1 MGIDRWFRITEVGRM
16 AYHWPADTDFALWEL
31 DVLDRNCSV
40 CGRLM
45 YICDHRYRRFHTLQ
59 GPVQLIC
66 KLNHCPDPACPGH
79 ARTKSPELE
88 ITLALPQMAIGWD
101 VLCWIGHRRC
111 ARHMAISLI
120 RSELLDD
127 FGIKLSDDA
136 IEQYIRRYQAMLA
149 ARQQD
154 AESLRRLYD
163 SAAEII
169 LCIDGLQ
176 PEKGHEALY
185 VVRELTRKRV
195 WFAEPLLSAT
205 EDEVRRLIHQAKQ
218 WAESLGTPVGLWMSD
233 KQEAFVKGI
242 AAEFP
247 DVPHRYCDNHFLRDL
262 AKPVL
267 EADSHA
273 EVQMRKKV
281 RGLRTI
287 ERAVLRR
294 RKAQT
299 EDDLTPTTPEATR
312 PATAAANR
320 SADEVDPTG
329 SVVLD
334 YCSAVR
340 GILNDDQGGPLHPP
354 GLRIA
359 EALNEVQASIR
370 RNLEA
375 KKGGSRR
382 SNSADYRGA
391 SRRGLRTSKS
401 SKK

>member
-1 MGIDRWFRITEVGRM
+1 M
-16 AYHWPADTDFALWEL
+16 AYHWRADTDFAPWEL
-31 DVLDRNCSV
+31 DVLDRSCPA
-40 CGRLM
+40 CGRRM
-45 YICDHRYRRFHTLQ
+45 HICDRRYRRFHTLD

-79 ARTKSPELE
+79 AKTKSPELE
-88 ITLALPQMAIGWD
+88 IALALPQMAIAWD
-101 VLCWIGHRRC
+101 VFCWIGHRRFS
-111 ARHMAISLI
+111 RHMSVSLI
-120 RSELLDD
+120 QSELLDD
-127 FGIKLSDDA
+127 YQIKLSDDA

-154 AESLRRLYD
+154 AESLRQHYD
-163 SAAEII
+163 SATEII

-185 VVRELTRKRV
+185 VVRELTRKRG

-205 EDEVRRLIHQAKQ
+205 EDEIRRLIQKAKE
-218 WAESLGTPVGLWMSD
+218 WAGSLDVSVGLWMSD
-233 KQEAFVKGI
+233 KQDAFVKGI

-273 EVQMRKKV
+273 KVQMRKRV

-287 ERAVLRR
+287 EQAVLRR
-294 RKAQT
+294 QKAQT
-299 EDDLTPTTPEATR
+299 QGGVTPGTPETTNA
-312 PATAAANR
+312 ATAAGDRPA
-320 SADEVDPTG
+320 AVVDAAG

-334 YCSAVR
+334 YCAAVR
-340 GILNDDQGGPLHPP
+340 GIVNDDQGGPLDPP
-354 GLRIA
+354 GLRMA
-359 EALNEVQASIR
+359 KALREVQESLQ
-370 RNLEA
+370 RNLEV

-382 SNSADYRGA
+382 SNSTGSRDA
-391 SRRGLRTSKS
+391 SRRASTKSRDRTRGSTS
-401 SKK
+401 TWA

>member
-1 MGIDRWFRITEVGRM
+1 MAVEGGSM
-16 AYHWPADTDFALWEL
+16 AYRWPADTDFSLWEL
-31 DVLDRNCSV
+31 DVVDRDCPA
-40 CGRLM
+40 CGRM
-45 YICDHRYRRFHTLQ
+45 MHICDHRYRRFHTLD

-66 KLNHCPDPACPGH
+66 KLNHCPDRACPGH

-111 ARHMAISLI
+111 SLHMAISLI
-120 RSELLDD
+120 RSELRDD
-127 FGIKLSDDA
+127 YAIELSEDA
-136 IEQYIRRYQAMLA
+136 IDEYIRRYQVMLA

-154 AESLRRLYD
+154 PASLRRQYE
-163 SAAEII
+163 SGAEII

-185 VVRELTRKRV
+185 VVRELTQKRV

-205 EDEVRRLIHQAKQ
+205 EDEVRRLIAKARE

-247 DVPHRYCDNHFLRDL
+247 DVPHRHCDNHFLRDL

-273 EVQMRKKV
+273 KVQMRKKV

-287 ERAVLRR
+287 EQAVLRR
-294 RKAQT
+294 PKAET
-299 EDDLTPTTPEATR
+299 TDDLRPEAPGVTGTATTTTANPS
-312 PATAAANR
+312 PAA
-320 SADEVDPTG
+320 VDSPD

-334 YCSAVR
+334 YCAAVR
-340 GILNDDQGGPLHPP
+340 GILNSDQGGPLDPP
-354 GLRIA
+354 GLRMA
-359 EALNEVQASIR
+359 EALGEVQESIR
-370 RNLEA
+370 RDLDA

-382 SNSADYRGA
+382 SNSAGYRDA
-391 SRRGLRTSKS
+391 SRRGWTRSRS
-401 SKK
+401 STR